1 MLNEHEVELAAD
13 TRSGTVAA
21 CRIFPLEQL
30 FRCSRGLHDKQKSE
44 VESLPAQPCYNDVVK
59 LSELENILKNHR
71 AELDTF
77 GVRQLYVVGSVARG
91 EARPGSDVD
100 FVVELERYTLRDFVG
115 LKLALE
121 DWLGM
126 AVDLATLRSLKPR
139 LRKELEGDMKR
150 VA

>member
-1 MLNEHEVELAAD
+1 MTSKNQ
-13 TRSGTVAA
+13 RWRA
-21 CRIFPLEQL
+21 C
-30 FRCSRGLHDKQKSE
+30 
-44 VESLPAQPCYNDVVK
+44 PAQPCYNDVVK
-59 LSELENILKNHR
+59 LSELENILKDHR

-139 LRKELEGDMKR
+139 LRKELEGDMKC